1 MSSQDSISPPATR
14 QNEAHHAAE
23 NPEHTGSAAQ
33 GRKKRVRNWTA
44 DDRAAHRVFERS
56 RREAFKGR
64 LTVSHQSQFLHIQHQ
79 GAVYYEIHVVL
90 TDLSCRPWPI

>member
-1 MSSQDSISPPATR
+1 MSSPDSITPPNAREFESSVTGD
-14 QNEAHHAAE
+14 QHHGYPA
-23 NPEHTGSAAQ
+23 NSSH

-64 LTVSHQSQFLHIQHQ
+64 LTVSFPYPLDRRATAWSRT
-79 GAVYYEIHVVL
+79 A
-90 TDLSCRPWPI
+90 RP